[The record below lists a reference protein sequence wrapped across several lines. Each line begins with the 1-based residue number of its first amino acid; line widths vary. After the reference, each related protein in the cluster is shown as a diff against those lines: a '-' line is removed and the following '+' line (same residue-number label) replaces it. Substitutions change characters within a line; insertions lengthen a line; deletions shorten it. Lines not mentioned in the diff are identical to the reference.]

1 MAGRFKRSATISTLR
16 ASSSYAMYGSCAGGS
31 RHRLSA
37 SWRLTVLVHATC
49 VVVVVAV
56 SADEDEGVNEDTDEG
71 VAVNAGEDAGAGEDV
86 GADEDADAGADVD
99 VGAVVPTYRAHVTR
113 AVQTTTR
120 TTLTTMQM
128 GALPRHA

>member
-1 MAGRFKRSATISTLR
+1 
-16 ASSSYAMYGSCAGGS
+16 
-31 RHRLSA
+31 
-37 SWRLTVLVHATC
+37 

-99 VGAVVPTYRAHVTR
+99 VGAVVPAYRAHVTR

-128 GALPRHA
+128 GAVPRHA